1 MSWEQYAPTSDSQ
14 LERLARL
21 KAACGGEE
29 VEAVV
34 RRNQGASTPIQKLG
48 DSAKPAGIAAL
59 YKESYAGDGAP
70 GGGVDDL
77 GEKARE
83 RGVQL
88 REYVRTCQGFVA
100 DVERAVHL
108 LDTIA
113 QQQEQVR
120 AALTSRCSVQQCTA
134 AVYILQEQCAMCS
147 VQHAAVGASWFSL
160 ALQAGIDRFCGCS
173 NCAEPRILPTYR
185 HCYSERKRTYVVKL
199 VRCRYLY
206 VRYEGLCVPCTAVS
220 YEYLCKLPLRDVDVP
235 GVLQVEKRQHRHQ
248 AFLFV

>member
-1 MSWEQYAPTSDSQ
+1 MSWEKYAPTSDSQ

-34 RRNQGASTPIQKLG
+34 RRNQGAPTPIQKLG

-59 YKESYAGDGAP
+59 YKESYEGDGAP
-70 GGGVDDL
+70 GGGIDDL

-88 REYVRTCQGFVA
+88 REYVTTCQAFVA

-113 QQQEQVR
+113 QQQEQVSEKGLVDVIVHG
-120 AALTSRCSVQQCTA
+120 AVCKYSSSVQQQQCTTA
-134 AVYILQEQCAMCS
+134 AAYSNSS
-147 VQHAAVGASWFSL
+147 VHLVSARVGVSWLSL
-160 ALQAGIDRFCGCS
+160 VLQARIDCFCVRTAECSGCS
-173 NCAEPRILPTYR
+173 
-185 HCYSERKRTYVVKL
+185 
-199 VRCRYLY
+199 
-206 VRYEGLCVPCTAVS
+206 
-220 YEYLCKLPLRDVDVP
+220 
-235 GVLQVEKRQHRHQ
+235 
-248 AFLFV
+248 